1 MLGLSDEKMSHLLDD
16 PLPEGVYEPEEAA
29 IVRYARKATRMEPI
43 DETTYADLSRHF
55 DAGQIVDLC
64 VTVGISN
71 LVNRFHAT
79 FLTDVDESTLEEVES
94 GNRETGVCPI
104 PIPRPPAR

>member
-1 MLGLSDEKMSHLLDD
+1 MRHLLDE
-16 PLPEGVYEPEEAA
+16 PLPEEVYEPEEAA

-43 DETTYADLSRHF
+43 DDATYGELARHF

-64 VTVGISN
+64 AIVGISN

-79 FLTDVDESTLEEVES
+79 FLTDVDESTLAEVEA
-94 GNRETGVCPI
+94 GNREPGVCPI
-104 PIPRPPAR
+104 PMPRPPSD

>member
-1 MLGLSDEKMSHLLDD
+1 MQHLLDD
-16 PLPEGVYEPEEAA
+16 PLPEGVYEPEETA

-43 DETTYADLSRHF
+43 DRDTYDELARHF
-55 DAGQIVDLC
+55 DAGQIVDPC

-79 FLTDVDESTLEEVES
+79 ILSDVDGGTLSEVEA
-94 GNRETGVCPI
+94 GNREPGVCPI
-104 PIPRPPAR
+104 PMPRRPRP